1 MCKSSV
7 FVGFIQQTRVF
18 IIYCVDCSWDGT

>member
-1 MCKSSV
+1 
-7 FVGFIQQTRVF
+7 VGFIQQTRVF